1 MKKLLITERDEIR
14 LEKDNCKSTRKRNEL
29 TKKEINLSKVIRLY
43 CK

>member
-14 LEKDNCKSTRKRNEL
+14 LEKDNEKSKKKLNQLDKR
-29 TKKEINLSKVIRLY
+29 EIQLSKVIRLY

>member
-14 LEKDNCKSTRKRNEL
+14 LEKDNTKSKRKLNQLDRR
-29 TKKEINLSKVIRLY
+29 EIQLSKVIRLY